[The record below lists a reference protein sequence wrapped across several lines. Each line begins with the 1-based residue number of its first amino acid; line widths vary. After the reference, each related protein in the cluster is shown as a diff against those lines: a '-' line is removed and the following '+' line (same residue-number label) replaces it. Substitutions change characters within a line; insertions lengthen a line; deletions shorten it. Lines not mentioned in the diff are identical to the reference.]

1 MTHGHLF
8 RNHTPRAQQ
17 LIKTRTRHPA
27 SQRFGASIVAIH
39 KAQGVVVHPKNRRL
53 PPTLPQCDRLGH
65 GAGRHGPSGF
75 LVVKIGRTSDHP
87 EAPPPVVI
95 QIRNQPPI
103 RLLIDRLRAAPI
115 SRIAG
120 RDEGKARVTNF
131 FGSDRALKLSGSIGG
146 VHGVSLRMAQKIS
159 SGPAAG
165 FIGGEGRAGWSSDA
179 RFRHEPTTFGFFS
192 LHPNPERKPRHRNEL
207 CPRDLYSVRARIL
220 RNPKRLEV
228 SQSQREEIET
238 PMPLKGSE
246 NRDSKMRKPKPR

>member
-115 SRIAG
+115 PRITG
-120 RDEGKARVTNF
+120 RDDGKARVTNF
-131 FGSDRALKLSGSIGG
+131 FRSDRALKPGGSIDG
-146 VHGVSLRMAQKIS
+146 VHGLSQRMAKNFS
-159 SGPAAG
+159 HGSDAG
-165 FIGGEGRAGWSSDA
+165 LIGGEGRNGCRSDA
-179 RFRHEPTTFGFFS
+179 GLPT
-192 LHPNPERKPRHRNEL
+192 RR
-207 CPRDLYSVRARIL
+207 
-220 RNPKRLEV
+220 
-228 SQSQREEIET
+228 QR
-238 PMPLKGSE
+238 
-246 NRDSKMRKPKPR
+246 